1 MQGDHD
7 YKKKKK
13 EIKERLAKISK
24 KVPQDRIPRSP
35 SEENNFQ
42 TRINKPIEQRALKE
56 KQKKAELTDVTDQ
69 QKKKRKDKEK
79 LIHHAR
85 GMGVIPTYS
94 KSKVKK
100 TPPQGPSGGTA
111 ETPDDIIKDAEA
123 VARKNDTYIGQL
135 KQKIAEKRKRDYQQF
150 KLKKEE
156 EEEEVRENSKKT
168 AQEHDHSIAFKGYK
182 GESYKRASLIST
194 TGKYAKYWLLNA
206 KQTNGNG

>member
-1 MQGDHD
+1 MPGDHD

-79 LIHHAR
+79 LIHQA
-85 GMGVIPTYS
+85 G
-94 KSKVKK
+94 
-100 TPPQGPSGGTA
+100 
-111 ETPDDIIKDAEA
+111 
-123 VARKNDTYIGQL
+123 
-135 KQKIAEKRKRDYQQF
+135 KRKTKRKDI
-150 KLKKEE
+150 
-156 EEEEVRENSKKT
+156 EVKNT
-168 AQEHDHSIAFKGYK
+168 
-182 GESYKRASLIST
+182 
-194 TGKYAKYWLLNA
+194 
-206 KQTNGNG
+206 